1 MKLFVLFAQK
11 SNNVGIKYKNNS
23 NTRAAKSNEKT
34 IGFNVFLFSALCVHL
49 FGACRG
55 PSCSV

>member
-34 IGFNVFLFSALCVHL
+34 IGFNVFLFKS
-49 FGACRG
+49 FDIN
-55 PSCSV
+55 SQ